1 MPLAFVYL
9 ILTILFTHLTFNQ
22 AQTLGAFL
30 DFDKKM
36 IDEERL
42 IDLVRDNEVLYNK
55 TCVGSRLPAKKLA
68 AWAAIS
74 RELGATGLCKNPKL
88 ELYEQYPF
96 TFLEEQ
102 CTKRWISLRERYTRE
117 LRKLD
122 APSGSAAA
130 SQPTWHFST
139 NMAFLKPFIAPR
151 PTRCTIN
158 ILDTSYE
165 STLSEQSPQSPL
177 LLPLADENEEGY
189 PERYSGDPVAS
200 TPNIFKKR
208 KRRDQSDDGE
218 KDRLAENKTLR
229 SFGQMIVAS
238 IGGMN
243 ERKQAKAIQIITN
256 AGMALKLEP
265 DD

>member
-1 MPLAFVYL
+1 
-9 ILTILFTHLTFNQ
+9 
-22 AQTLGAFL
+22 
-30 DFDKKM
+30 M

-55 TCVGSRLPAKKLA
+55 TCVGYRLPAKKLA

-74 RELGATGLCKNPKL
+74 RELGAT
-88 ELYEQYPF
+88 
-96 TFLEEQ
+96 EEK

-122 APSGSAAA
+122 APSGSAPA

-158 ILDTSYE
+158 ILDTSYG
-165 STLSEQSPQSPL
+165 SMLSEQSPSSPL
-177 LLPLADENEEGY
+177 LFPLADENEEGY

-200 TPNIFKKR
+200 TPNISKKR
-208 KRRDQSDDGE
+208 KRRDQGDDGE
-218 KDRLAENKTLR
+218 FSEVCQLFKEVQKDRLAENKTLR
-229 SFGQMIVAS
+229 SFGEMIVAS
-238 IGGMN
+238 IGETN

-256 AGMALKLEP
+256 AVMTLKLEP